1 MIGRVPARIAFIGFG
16 LIGGSIAKAL
26 GVEIPGATG
35 SGTGSRPYLTAWTP
49 TGHGPAQAAADG
61 VIDHAARSLPEVLD
75 GADLVV
81 IAAPALDAIALVERL
96 GSGLAQHLTAG
107 AVVTDATST
116 KRAIT
121 AAAVRSGLPFVGGH
135 PMAGREMSGYG
146 AAVAELFVDRPW
158 VIVIPE
164 GTPPGISDR
173 VRWLADRCGARPL
186 EMTAAD
192 HDAATGAVSH
202 LPLVVAAALV
212 EAVHG
217 EGGDAWRMTRSL
229 ASSGWASATRL
240 ALGDPRMG
248 AGILATNG
256 AEVAAGVRALRAALE
271 AWLVELERPEGP
283 NADALERRLAA
294 ARAILESGADDDG

>member
-26 GVEIPGATG
+26 GVEIAGATD